1 MRDVFV
7 AGVGMTKFGRQPD
20 RSLRD
25 LSEDSVRTAM
35 SDAGVLASDIQ
46 TVFFGNAIAGL
57 MTGQEMVR
65 GQSALRGLGVLGV
78 PVINVENACAS
89 ASTAFNLAYQAVA
102 SGAVDVALAVGSEKM
117 SHPDKNRAKE
127 ALSTACDLDELAE
140 VEARMGAEAGGE
152 RSFFMDLYANTAR
165 NFMEKSGATAEDFGR
180 VAVKNRFNGSLNPHA
195 QFTAAVTLEEVMGSR
210 MIIDPLTLFM
220 CSAIGD
226 GSAAVVLT
234 AGDRTPTDRPR
245 VRVAATVMRSGLG
258 KVGLEPHEMAGRR
271 AALAAYEISGY
282 GPSDFHVVEC
292 HDAAAPAELVLY
304 EELMLCEEGEGAA
317 LLRSGATSL
326 GGRMP
331 VNTSGGLLA
340 KGHPV
345 GASGCAQIVEL
356 SEQLWGRAGARQV
369 EGARVALAEN
379 GGGWIGSDSAA
390 VVVTVLERQ

>member
-1 MRDVFV
+1 
-7 AGVGMTKFGRQPD
+7 
-20 RSLRD
+20 
-25 LSEDSVRTAM
+25 
-35 SDAGVLASDIQ
+35 
-46 TVFFGNAIAGL
+46 
-57 MTGQEMVR
+57 
-65 GQSALRGLGVLGV
+65 
-78 PVINVENACAS
+78 
-89 ASTAFNLAYQAVA
+89 
-102 SGAVDVALAVGSEKM
+102 
-117 SHPDKNRAKE
+117 
-127 ALSTACDLDELAE
+127 
-140 VEARMGAEAGGE
+140 
-152 RSFFMDLYANTAR
+152 
-165 NFMEKSGATAEDFGR
+165 
-180 VAVKNRFNGSLNPHA
+180 LNPHA
-195 QFTAAVTLEEVMGSR
+195 QFAGAVTLEEVMGSR
-210 MIIDPLTLFM
+210 MIVDPLTLFM

-282 GPSDFHVVEC
+282 GPGDFNVVEC

-379 GGGWIGSDSAA
+379 GGGWLGSDSAA

>member
-1 MRDVFV
+1 MRDVYV

-25 LSEDSVRTAM
+25 LSEDSVGTAIK
-35 SDAGVLASDIQ
+35 DAGLIPSDIE

-65 GQSALRGLGVLGV
+65 GQSALRGIGVLGV

-102 SGAVDVALAVGSEKM
+102 SGAVDVALAVGAEKM

-127 ALSTACDLDELAE
+127 ALATACDLEELAE
-140 VEARMGAEAGGE
+140 VEARMGAEAGGD

-165 NFMEKSGATAEDFGR
+165 NYLAKTGATAEDFGL
-180 VAVKNRFNGSLNPHA
+180 VAVKNRFHGSMNPHA
-195 QFTAAVTLEEVMGSR
+195 QFTSAVTLEEVMGAR
-210 MIIDPLTLFM
+210 MIVDPLTLLM

-234 AGDRTPTDRPR
+234 AADRTPTDRPR
-245 VRVAATVMRSGLG
+245 VRVAATVMKSGLG
-258 KVGLEPHEMAGRR
+258 TVGIEPHDMAGRR

-282 GPSDFHVVEC
+282 GPGDFHVVEC

-304 EELMLCEEGEGAA
+304 EELLLCEEGGGAE
-317 LLRSGATSL
+317 LLRSGATRL

-356 SEQLWGRAGARQV
+356 SDQLWGRAGARQV